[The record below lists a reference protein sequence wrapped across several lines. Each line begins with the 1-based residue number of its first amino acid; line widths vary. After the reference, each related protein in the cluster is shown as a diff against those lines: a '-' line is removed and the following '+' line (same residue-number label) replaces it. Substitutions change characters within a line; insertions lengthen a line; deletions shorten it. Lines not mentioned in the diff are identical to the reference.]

1 MKRSSV
7 GATCVAG
14 PLVVLLLATT
24 AGAQAPASPGA
35 RPAAAAPSAAP
46 VVAGTNVAV
55 IDIAYLFKNHVRF
68 NAQRNDLKKD
78 LDAFDAYVRAEQQ
91 KLNTKREAL
100 QQFNPSTAEYK
111 RAEEELAHLQ
121 SDLQVKIGL
130 KRKEFLEQE
139 ARIYYNTYKEVEQA
153 VAAFA
158 QRYRIGLVLRY
169 SSDEIKPDDP
179 NSVMQGVTRPVVYQ
193 DRLDITEHILAELNR
208 GATMPT
214 PSPGAAPGV
223 AGAAPGAAIAPGTPT
238 AARPA
243 APVIPQRPPGVQ
255 QR

>member
-1 MKRSSV
+1 VKRSSLC
-7 GATCVAG
+7 ATSVAG
-14 PLVVLLLATT
+14 PLVVLLLAAG
-24 AGAQAPASPGA
+24 AGAQAPAPAGP
-35 RPAAAAPSAAP
+35 RPANAAAP
-46 VVAGTNVAV
+46 VMAGTNVAV

-100 QQFNPSTAEYK
+100 QQFNPSSAEYK
-111 RAEEELAHLQ
+111 KAEEELAHLQ

-153 VAAFA
+153 VAVFA
-158 QRYRIGLVLRY
+158 QKYRIGLVLRY

-208 GATMPT
+208 GATMPG
-214 PSPGAAPGV
+214 PSPGVAPGLS
-223 AGAAPGAAIAPGTPT
+223 GAAPSGAIAPGTPT
-238 AARPA
+238 AARPT